1 MRSLRTI
8 TLDLDS
14 MRQLPLVSASD
25 RRSTR
30 RRGKGKGKDK
40 RRRSGFILRESVFEF
55 DGKSGRAWERKTL
68 NSENRGHVILP
79 CYDCVGLR
87 GLNGLLI
94 NPICQ
99 SAT

>member
-1 MRSLRTI
+1 MLALPI
-8 TLDLDS
+8 GA
-14 MRQLPLVSASD
+14 RQGEE
-25 RRSTR
+25 
-30 RRGKGKGKDK
+30 GKGKGKGKIRDDG
-40 RRRSGFILRESVFEF
+40 RDLFCERGVFEF

-79 CYDCVGLR
+79 CYDSVGLR

-99 SAT
+99 SAINMKFNDVD